1 MKTVA
6 IIYHSRQGHTQF
18 IAQQIQTGILSHK
31 KMKADLLNT
40 EDIINSLEI
49 LIQYDGLIWGSP
61 TYLGGVSSKLK
72 QLMDATGP
80 LWKNKVLKGN

>member
-31 KMKADLLNT
+31 NMKADLLNT
-40 EDIINSLEI
+40 EDIINSPEI
-49 LIQYDGLIWGSP
+49 LIQY
-61 TYLGGVSSKLK
+61 
-72 QLMDATGP
+72 
-80 LWKNKVLKGN
+80 